1 MPKRMVFTV
10 ILLGLLVSAGTV
22 LSAEN
27 GAESMLLNGG
37 TRGKVPFPHRTHQE
51 MLTDCNKCHDLF
63 PQEAGAIDQRKK
75 AGELKKKQVM
85 NTRCVKCHKAMKK
98 AGDKTGP
105 TTSCKNCHIRE

>member
-1 MPKRMVFTV
+1 MTKRTAFIV
-10 ILLGLLVSAGTV
+10 IVLGLLVSAGTV

-37 TRGKVPFPHRTHQE
+37 TRGKVPFPHRTHQAV
-51 MLTDCNKCHDLF
+51 LTDCNNCHDLF
-63 PQEAGAIDQRKK
+63 PQEAGVIDQRKK

-98 AGDKTGP
+98 TGDKAGP
-105 TTSCKNCHIRE
+105 TTCKNCHIRE